1 MSKDYYIFEF
11 EYKTPEKGLTKIF
24 GADFVK
30 ENKNECKII
39 YNTKEY
45 ELKEY
50 IEDIDKNYEHNK
62 SIKIILIINV
72 NITKLNRMLYDCKY
86 LISIR
91 FISKLENNNINE
103 SFSDYNSNNSSEKAI
118 DSNRSENSKSFYND
132 TSEPSAISLK
142 SNNSISINDSLNKEY
157 ILLSN
162 KIFCNITNMD
172 SMFYGCSF
180 LISLPDLSKFDT
192 KNVTNMSSMFSKCS
206 SLITLPDISE
216 WNTSSVLIWAIYLM
230 NVLH

>member
-72 NITKLNRMLYDCKY
+72 NITKLNSMLYDCKY
-86 LISIR
+86 FISIK
-91 FISKLENNNINE
+91 FISKLENNNINPL
-103 SFSDYNSNNSSEKAI
+103 SSQGEGI
-118 DSNRSENSKSFYND
+118 SK
-132 TSEPSAISLK
+132 I
-142 SNNSISINDSLNKEY
+142 
-157 ILLSN
+157 
-162 KIFCNITNMD
+162 
-172 SMFYGCSF
+172 
-180 LISLPDLSKFDT
+180 
-192 KNVTNMSSMFSKCS
+192 
-206 SLITLPDISE
+206 
-216 WNTSSVLIWAIYLM
+216 
-230 NVLH
+230 